1 MRKIA
6 PLSLLLCALPASS
19 LPADGVSAKDIEAK
33 VALESSI
40 EKRVEAVLKK
50 ALDTQ
55 DLIVIVNVDLVSET
69 HKEKEKDRPE
79 EEVLPGV
86 PVKLT
91 PAAPSAGPLAI
102 TLTQVRRVLVT
113 LILDESTPPA
123 EVQLALKTAQSLL
136 SIDPKRGDVLNV
148 EKMRLR
154 RPEVKKPFEPK
165 DLLKPAWIFSALWL
179 LLALSAILV
188 VSRQGFF
195 PLVSLAREWMTQNQA
210 SAGKKEREEA
220 VEGVLQEAQP
230 LEAASE
236 NALQDADLPFSFIK
250 ERDLPML
257 CLLLQKAKPLSVSAV
272 LHYLPPSMASQALR
286 SLDAGKRIEVV
297 RLMSKVT
304 QLDRSQVQA
313 LEESLRSRV
322 NYLMGGEHKL
332 AELIDHAPASLQ
344 EELLGALK
352 SHDPELGERLKK
364 RVVLLEDLALLGET
378 ELKALFRRVPLRSL
392 AVVLK
397 SDPELKDKLMS
408 KVGHGAGEWLAQ
420 EIELTRESPG
430 ELVESEQRRVLAA
443 LSQLVRE
450 GSVVLRRDEAPKAAS
465 EAAESEGAG

>member
-1 MRKIA
+1 M
-6 PLSLLLCALPASS
+6 
-19 LPADGVSAKDIEAK
+19 
-33 VALESSI
+33 
-40 EKRVEAVLKK
+40 
-50 ALDTQ
+50 
-55 DLIVIVNVDLVSET
+55 
-69 HKEKEKDRPE
+69 
-79 EEVLPGV
+79 
-86 PVKLT
+86 
-91 PAAPSAGPLAI
+91 
-102 TLTQVRRVLVT
+102 
-113 LILDESTPPA
+113 
-123 EVQLALKTAQSLL
+123 
-136 SIDPKRGDVLNV
+136 
-148 EKMRLR
+148 
-154 RPEVKKPFEPK
+154 
-165 DLLKPAWIFSALWL
+165 
-179 LLALSAILV
+179 
-188 VSRQGFF
+188 
-195 PLVSLAREWMTQNQA
+195 
-210 SAGKKEREEA
+210 
-220 VEGVLQEAQP
+220 
-230 LEAASE
+230 
-236 NALQDADLPFSFIK
+236 
-250 ERDLPML
+250 PML

-286 SLDAGKRIEVV
+286 SLDSGKRIEVV

-304 QLDRSQVQA
+304 QLDRGQVQA

-352 SHDPELGERLKK
+352 SHDPELGDRLKK

-397 SDPELKDKLMS
+397 SDPELKDKIMS

-450 GSVVLRRDEAPKAAS
+450 GSVVLRRDLPAAGQS
-465 EAAESEGAG
+465 AAGTAREENDPRAAAEGGAG